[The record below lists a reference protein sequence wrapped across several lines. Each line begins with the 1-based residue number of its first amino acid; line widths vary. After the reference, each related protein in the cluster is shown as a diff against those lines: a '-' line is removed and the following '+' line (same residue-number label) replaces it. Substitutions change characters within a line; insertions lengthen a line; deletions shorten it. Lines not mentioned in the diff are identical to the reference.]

1 MDSQSNADSRKSLDY
16 QAELLGQLEAMARAD
31 GFDSL
36 AYLIG
41 MARDEAAEL
50 LRSRPRRNPGGQG
63 GGKPETAPP
72 G

>member
-1 MDSQSNADSRKSLDY
+1 MDSQISADGRKSLDY
-16 QAELLGQLEAMARAD
+16 QAELLGQLEDMARAD

-41 MARDEAAEL
+41 MARQEAAEL
-50 LRSRPRRNPGGQG
+50 LRSPARRQA
-63 GGKPETAPP
+63 GGKPDTAPP